1 MSFGH
6 FQLEGTISLYKCG
19 RLSNILYPG
28 KDTLSTGT
36 HGCFA
41 TLQGQMKVA
50 DGIKV
55 STATL
60 LQTPRLPMTFPDVE
74 EMEAG
79 RTCMRQ
85 QRLSLSKA
93 NMV

>member
-6 FQLEGTISLYKCG
+6 FQLEGTISLYKCD
-19 RLSNILYPG
+19 RLSNILYPS
-28 KDTLSTGT
+28 KNTLSTGT

-93 NMV
+93 NIV

>member
-1 MSFGH
+1 
-6 FQLEGTISLYKCG
+6 
-19 RLSNILYPG
+19 
-28 KDTLSTGT
+28 
-36 HGCFA
+36 
-41 TLQGQMKVA
+41 MKVA

-60 LQTPRLPMTFPDVE
+60 PPTPRLPMTFLDLE

-79 RTCMRQ
+79 RRCMRQ

-93 NMV
+93 DIV